1 MPRPFSPHVVE
12 ASGARLEETCDSK
25 KDECAEVRRSKTEDE
40 GAVGRKPARPVTS
53 KATAEA
59 RSRASVIPV
68 FCSRNGSAH
77 QSQTFLDPPAVAR
90 SDSVAGRR
98 ARGIK
103 PKKQTTGHAMY
114 QHPVTGIP
122 TPFCVSYI
130 AQTYNIDQY
139 KPPTTRSKATNVSC
153 SWLSRVARH
162 SVVLMA

>member
-77 QSQTFLDPPAVAR
+77 QSQTFHDPPAEKPATISER
-90 SDSVAGRR
+90 AGGRR
-98 ARGIK
+98 NK
-103 PKKQTTGHAMY
+103 EPDTKKNTENKHRKD
-114 QHPVTGIP
+114 
-122 TPFCVSYI
+122 F
-130 AQTYNIDQY
+130 
-139 KPPTTRSKATNVSC
+139 KR
-153 SWLSRVARH
+153 R
-162 SVVLMA
+162 